1 MAVKADYRPPGKRT
15 TPGKKGL
22 NPAKVDG
29 VAHWGPKRRGNPT
42 IAVRLN
48 QNRHR
53 TGELPGPAA
62 LPARRLRVLQLLA
75 TMPVGGAEDLV
86 ATIVRGLDPAR
97 FAVTVATLGS
107 PGQMGRELQGQGYE
121 VVSLGLD
128 IKRAPTGRVVAAVR
142 GLLKAGRPDILH
154 SHLYHPNFYGRLGAL
169 GLGLPGVVAAVHNS
183 YTRVKFHRR
192 VWNFL
197 LGWATD
203 RVLVGSPQ
211 VWQDVRRYD
220 GVPASRLLLLPYGI
234 PLAELDPSL
243 SRAEARERLEVTGE
257 LVIGAVGRLETQKG
271 HTHLVAALPELRRE
285 IPDLTVLLV
294 GEGRRREDLQG
305 QVRALG
311 LEDTVRFLG
320 TRRDLPEIF
329 RALDL
334 FVHPSLWE
342 GLPLA
347 LLKAMGA
354 GLPVVA
360 TRVSGSQEVIA
371 DGVNGCLVAPGDPAA
386 LARAI
391 RDLYRRPEVRRRL
404 GDAAHRTVAA
414 QYSQTAMLKRLEE
427 LYLDLWRRSK
437 AGKCR

>member
-1 MAVKADYRPPGKRT
+1 MVDGAAQSGQKRT
-15 TPGKKGL
+15 
-22 NPAKVDG
+22 
-29 VAHWGPKRRGNPT
+29 GNLT
-42 IAVRLN
+42 IAVRFN

-53 TGELPGPAA
+53 AGQLPGPAA
-62 LPARRLRVLQLLA
+62 SPARPLKVLQLLA
-75 TMPVGGAEDLV
+75 SMPVGGAEDLV
-86 ATIVRGLDPAR
+86 AAIVRGLDPTR

-107 PGQMGRELQGQGYE
+107 PGPVGRELQGQGYE

-128 IKRAPTGRVVAAVR
+128 IKRTSTGRVVAAVR

-192 VWNFL
+192 LWNFL

-220 GVPASRLLLLPYGI
+220 GVPASRLLLMPYGI
-234 PLAELDPSL
+234 ALAELDSSL
-243 SRAEARERLEVTGE
+243 SRAEARERLGVAGG
-257 LVIGAVGRLETQKG
+257 LVIGAVGRLEAQKG
-271 HTHLVAALPELRRE
+271 HTHLLAALPGLRRE
-285 IPDLTVLLV
+285 VPDLTVLLV
-294 GEGRRREDLQG
+294 GEGRRQEDLQR
-305 QVRALG
+305 QVRDLG
-311 LEDTVRFLG
+311 LEGTVRFLG

-360 TRVSGSQEVIA
+360 TRVSGSQEVIV
-371 DGVNGCLVAPGDPAA
+371 DGVNGCLVAPGDPEA

-391 RDLYRRPEVRRRL
+391 LDLYRQPEARRRL
-404 GDAAHRTVAA
+404 GDAARRTVAER
-414 QYSQTAMLKRLEE
+414 YSQAAMLKRLEE
-427 LYLDLWRRSK
+427 LYLNLWRRSN
-437 AGKCR
+437 AG

>member
-1 MAVKADYRPPGKRT
+1 VDGAAHPGQKRT
-15 TPGKKGL
+15 GDL
-22 NPAKVDG
+22 
-29 VAHWGPKRRGNPT
+29 T

-53 TGELPGPAA
+53 AGELPGPPAF
-62 LPARRLRVLQLLA
+62 PARPLKVLQLLA

-86 ATIVRGLDPAR
+86 AAIVRGLDPTR

-107 PGQMGRELQGQGYE
+107 PGQVGRELQGQGYE

-128 IKRAPTGRVVAAVR
+128 IKRTSTGRVVAAVR

-220 GVPASRLLLLPYGI
+220 GVPSSRLLLMPYGI
-234 PLAELDPSL
+234 ALAELDSSL
-243 SRAEARERLEVTGE
+243 SRAEARERLGVAGG
-257 LVIGAVGRLETQKG
+257 LVIGAVGRLEAQKG
-271 HTHLVAALPELRRE
+271 HTYLLAALPGLRRE
-285 IPDLTVLLV
+285 VPDLTVLLM
-294 GEGRRREDLQG
+294 GEGRRQEDLQR
-305 QVRALG
+305 QVRDLG
-311 LEDTVRFLG
+311 LEGTVRFLG

-334 FVHPSLWE
+334 LVHPSLWE

-360 TRVSGSQEVIA
+360 TRVSGSQEVIV
-371 DGVNGCLVAPGDPAA
+371 DGVNGCLVTPGDPEG

-391 RDLYRRPEVRRRL
+391 LDLYRQPEARRRL
-404 GDAAHRTVAA
+404 GDAARRTVAER
-414 QYSQTAMLKRLEE
+414 YSQAVMLKRLEE
-427 LYLDLWRRSK
+427 LYLDLWRRRK
-437 AGKCR
+437 AG